1 MIKELKVL
9 SISTSLQRG
18 LTLDVKWFVD
28 VSFVD
33 WDGKI
38 SSVIFLPSCNFR
50 CPFCHNVNLV
60 LNPEKLET
68 IPLKYIEHQ
77 LQKQKGWTD
86 GVCITGGEP
95 TLHSILPELCSRIK
109 KMEFLVK
116 LDTNGTNPTMLK
128 ELMDKKFLDYVA
140 MDIKAPL
147 TIEKYSKATGVNA
160 ESLLEN
166 VKESIRLLLES
177 SIDYEFRTTIVPTI
191 HDLDDIKQICRSL
204 RGCKKYVLQKFDVS
218 IRKTVIDPDFMTKS
232 LSEEEMQ
239 KFLTAAQEVIPNA
252 KRR

>member
-1 MIKELKVL
+1 M
-9 SISTSLQRG
+9 
-18 LTLDVKWFVD
+18 
-28 VSFVD
+28 D

-38 SSVIFLPSCNFR
+38 SSVLFLPTCNFL

-60 LNPEKLET
+60 LCTEKLDT
-68 IPLKYIEHQ
+68 IPFEYIEDQ
-77 LQKQKGWTD
+77 LKKQKGWTD

-95 TLHSILPELCSRIK
+95 TLHSSLPELCSRIK
-109 KMEFLVK
+109 KMGLMVK

-128 ELMDKKFLDYVA
+128 ELMDMKLVDYVA

-160 ESLLEN
+160 EKLLEN
-166 VKESIRLLLES
+166 VKESIRLLMES
-177 SIDYEFRTTIVPTI
+177 GIDYEFRTTVVPSI
-191 HDLDDIKQICRSL
+191 HSLEDIKQVCRSL
-204 RGCKKYVLQKFDVS
+204 KGCRKYVLQKFDVS
-218 IRKTVIDPDFMTKS
+218 IGKTVLDPEFMTKS

-239 KFLTAAQEVIPNA
+239 KFLATAQEVISNT

>member
-1 MIKELKVL
+1 M
-9 SISTSLQRG
+9 
-18 LTLDVKWFVD
+18 DVKGFVD
-28 VSFVD
+28 ISFVD

-38 SSVIFLPSCNFR
+38 SSVIFISCCNFR

-60 LNPEKLET
+60 LNPEKLDTTPFE
-68 IPLKYIEHQ
+68 YIEDQ
-77 LQKQKGWTD
+77 LKKQKGWTD

-95 TLHSILPELCSRIK
+95 TLQTCLPELCSRIK
-109 KMEFLVK
+109 KMGFLVK
-116 LDTNGTNPTMLK
+116 LDTNGTNPTLLK
-128 ELMDKKFLDYVA
+128 ELMDKKLVDYIA

-147 TIEKYSKATGVNA
+147 TTEKYSKATGVNV
-160 ESLLEN
+160 EKMLEN

-177 SIDYEFRTTIVPTI
+177 SMDYEFRTTVVPTI
-191 HDLDDIKQICRSL
+191 HDLEDIKQICRSL
-204 RGCKKYVLQKFDVS
+204 RGCRKYVLQKFDVS
-218 IRKTVIDPDFMTKS
+218 IGKTVIDPDFMTKS